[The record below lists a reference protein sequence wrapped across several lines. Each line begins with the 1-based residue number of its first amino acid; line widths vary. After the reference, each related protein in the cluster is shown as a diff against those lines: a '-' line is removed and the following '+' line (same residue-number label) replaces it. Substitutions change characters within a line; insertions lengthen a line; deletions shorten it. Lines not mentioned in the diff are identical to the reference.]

1 MFEFL
6 ELQYR
11 MGRISEG
18 EYLSLMEKLQKEGKT
33 YEPA

>member
-11 MGRISEG
+11 MGKISEE
-18 EYLSLMEKLQKEGKT
+18 EYLSLMEKLQKEET
-33 YEPA
+33 